1 MEPGAWT
8 WSCLIYFRGI
18 YHATSNLRIHH
29 FFTYLIIQIIITYLI
44 KNLLIYVTF
53 VSSKLVEESK
63 KILELEHVQVRV
75 RILCANVDN
84 FFN

>member
-1 MEPGAWT
+1 MPNLLLWNL
-8 WSCLIYFRGI
+8 SCYIKFKN
-18 YHATSNLRIHH
+18 SS
-29 FFTYLIIQIIITYLI
+29 FFTYLKIQIIHIYLI